1 MTFIDLPG
9 WAIAL
14 EVLWVIAISGYI
26 LLERRPPLAT
36 LAWIV
41 GLAYLPWTA
50 WSAVGPILNAQHGT
64 EMIGRLGL
72 T

>member
-41 GLAYLPWTA
+41 GLAYLPDRK
-50 WSAVGPILNAQHGT
+50 SVV
-64 EMIGRLGL
+64 
-72 T
+72 